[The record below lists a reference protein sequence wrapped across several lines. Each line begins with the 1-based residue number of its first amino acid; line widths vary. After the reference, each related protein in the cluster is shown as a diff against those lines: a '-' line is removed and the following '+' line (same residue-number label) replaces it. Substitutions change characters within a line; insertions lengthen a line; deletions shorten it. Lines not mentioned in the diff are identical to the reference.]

1 MTNIPINTDI
11 PINLVFEDVLSEA
24 VLKQMLIQSQRPFL
38 VGVCFNERGNDQIK
52 QNISGFNNA
61 AKGMPYLVL
70 TDLDKADCPLVIL
83 SEWLTQPKHPN
94 LVFRIAVKEVEA
106 WLLAHREAFAK
117 FLGISVD
124 NIPRDPDLIADPK
137 QCLINL
143 VAKKSKKRKLREAIV
158 PPPNSTAKIGK
169 DYNRPLIEFVN
180 ESWQVASAQTN
191 SPSLERAMNAL
202 INFQPTWEN

>member
-1 MTNIPINTDI
+1 MTDI

-24 VLKQMLIQSQRPFL
+24 VLKKMLKQSQRPFS
-38 VGVCFNERGNDQIK
+38 VGHCLNQRGNDKIK
-52 QNISGFNNA
+52 KNISGFNNA

-70 TDLDKADCPLVIL
+70 TDLDNADCPLVIL

-94 LVFRIAVKEVEA
+94 LLFRIAVKEVEA
-106 WLLAHREAFAK
+106 WLLAHREAFAQ

-124 NIPRDPDLIADPK
+124 LIPGDADRIPDPK

-143 VAKKSKKRKLREAIV
+143 AKKSKKRNLREAIV
-158 PPPNSTAKIGK
+158 PERNSTAKIGK

-191 SPSLERAMNAL
+191 SPSLKRAMNAL